1 MKFSKIVL
9 PLTQAQTERAIEIYT
24 NRFAAMTDQ
33 ERQIYVESCRKW
45 QECIQEAC
53 CAENADNTQI
63 TPAT

>member
-53 CAENADNTQI
+53 E
-63 TPAT
+63 